1 MSVCFSVTDWALE
14 EETLRYESIFH
25 SRRKRVLGISHLL
38 SLHSDRP
45 PEGESFNRSKGIE
58 EES

>member
-1 MSVCFSVTDWALE
+1 MNACFSVTDQALE
-14 EETLRYESIFH
+14 EEALRYDSSFH
-25 SRRKRVLGISHLL
+25 SRGKRVLGISHLL

-45 PEGESFNRSKGIE
+45 PERESFNRSKGIE